1 MAGLPTGTVTL
12 LFTDIE
18 GSTSLVHRL
27 GEGFGAVREQHR
39 RLLRRAVAE
48 AGGHEVECRAD
59 EFFAVFQRAKDGA
72 AAAVAAQ
79 RLLAGHGW
87 PEGVSLRVRMGLHT
101 GEPGVEGGG
110 YLGLDV
116 HRAARIC
123 AAGHGGQILLS
134 QTTRDLLAGGFE
146 VKDLGSYSLAGLP
159 APERL
164 FQLLVVGLRSEFPP
178 LRAESGQ
185 HRRLTG
191 RLPRRRSRQPTFA
204 DAARQVRQRLPEV
217 AASLQRPL
225 VELGAALFTADRALA
240 GAQGFLVRVD
250 HERLTTRLAVQH
262 QIGIYSQ
269 QARQEAERLQ
279 TRIACVEQL
288 EERHHALAGLAHQLP
303 DRLDALHTQ
312 QEITQ
317 LHEHISTATDQLDQ
331 ALHQAAKAL
340 DLLSFKLAR
349 TRHRGVYHADHR
361 YIVPYSDDHD
371 RDRHREF
378 DTLSEA
384 HDFKTALRLTEPGR
398 KSSDREGPS
407 KERAD
412 HKHDKPS
419 LEHHERVD
427 RRLAKPDLQPPPSG
441 PRNGSGSRTAPQS
454 GHCL

>member
-1 MAGLPTGTVTL
+1 MPVAWTVLYSGVRMAGLPTGTVTL

-18 GSTSLVHRL
+18 GSTPLVHRL
-27 GEGFGAVREQHR
+27 GDAYGAVREQHR
-39 RLLRRAVAE
+39 RLLRKAVAE

-59 EFFAVFQRAKDGA
+59 EFFAAFQRAKDGV

-87 PEGVSLRVRMGLHT
+87 PEGITLRVRMGLHT

-110 YLGLDV
+110 YLGVDV

-123 AAGHGGQILLS
+123 AAGHGGQILFS
-134 QTTRDLLAGGFE
+134 QTTRELVAGGFE

-185 HRRLTG
+185 RRRLTD
-191 RLPRRRSRQPTFA
+191 RLPRSSSRQPTFG
-204 DAARQVRQRLPEV
+204 DAAWHVRQRLPE
-217 AASLQRPL
+217 AAAPLQRPL

-240 GAQGFLVRVD
+240 GAHGFLARVD
-250 HERLTTRLAVQH
+250 HKQLTRRFSRQRELS
-262 QIGIYSQ
+262 IYSEH
-269 QARQEAERLQ
+269 ARQEAELLQ
-279 TRIACVEQL
+279 TRISCVEQL
-288 EERHHALAGLAHQLP
+288 EERHNVLARLAPQLP
-303 DRLDALHTQ
+303 ARLDALHTEE
-312 QEITQ
+312 EISQ
-317 LHEHISTATDQLDQ
+317 LHEHISSATDQLDQ

-361 YIVPYSDDHD
+361 YIVPYSDERD

-378 DTLSEA
+378 DTLTEA
-384 HDFKTALRLTEPGR
+384 HDFKTALRITEHAR
-398 KSSDREGPS
+398 
-407 KERAD
+407 
-412 HKHDKPS
+412 
-419 LEHHERVD
+419 
-427 RRLAKPDLQPPPSG
+427 PDLDSSADRG
-441 PRNGSGSRTAPQS
+441 WWYGGT
-454 GHCL
+454 GI

>member
-18 GSTSLVHRL
+18 GSTPLVHRL
-27 GEGFGAVREQHR
+27 GDGFGAVREQHR
-39 RLLRRAVAE
+39 RLLRKAVAD

-87 PEGVSLRVRMGLHT
+87 PDGVSLRVRMGLHT
-101 GEPGVEGGG
+101 GEPGVDVEGGG
-110 YLGLDV
+110 YLGVDV
-116 HRAARIC
+116 HRTARIC

-134 QTTRDLLAGGFE
+134 QTTRELVTGGIE
-146 VKDLGSYSLAGLP
+146 AKDLGSYSLAGLP

-164 FQLLVVGLRSEFPP
+164 FQLLAVGLRSEFPP

-217 AASLQRPL
+217 AAPSQRPL
-225 VELGAALFTADRALA
+225 VELGAALFTADRAVT
-240 GAQGFLVRVD
+240 GAQGFLARVD
-250 HERLTTRLAVQH
+250 HERLTSRLAVQH
-262 QIGIYSQ
+262 QIGMYSQ
-269 QARQEAERLQ
+269 QARAEAERLQ
-279 TRIACVEQL
+279 TRISCVEQL
-288 EERHHALAGLAHQLP
+288 EDRLHALASLAPQLLT
-303 DRLDALHTQ
+303 RLDALHTEK
-312 QEITQ
+312 EITQ
-317 LHEHISTATDQLDQ
+317 LHEQISATTEQLDQ
-331 ALHQAAKAL
+331 ALQQAAKAL

-361 YIVPYSDDHD
+361 YIVPYSDDHG

-378 DTLSEA
+378 DTLTEA
-384 HDFKTALRLTEPGR
+384 SDFKTALRLTDQAR
-398 KSSDREGPS
+398 RIVASSSMTKGGEG
-407 KERAD
+407 AM
-412 HKHDKPS
+412 
-419 LEHHERVD
+419 
-427 RRLAKPDLQPPPSG
+427 G
-441 PRNGSGSRTAPQS
+441 GG
-454 GHCL
+454 G